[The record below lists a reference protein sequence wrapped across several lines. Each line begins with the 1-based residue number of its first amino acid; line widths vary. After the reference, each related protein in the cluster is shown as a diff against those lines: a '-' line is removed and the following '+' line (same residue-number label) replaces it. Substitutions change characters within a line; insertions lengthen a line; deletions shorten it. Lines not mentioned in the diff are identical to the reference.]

1 MITVLTQEHD
11 ECEFHTIHLKIKN
24 FNRMKKIF
32 LYFSLLLT
40 IVALWMTSCQNE
52 MDLVLS
58 EHHFISIAELREMYN
73 GERLMLANKEKGK
86 EILIGGVVISNPD
99 NKNNPDGKIILQ
111 NYADGQLRGIA
122 LAMEEHLDR
131 YKEGDSVVVKLDGCV
146 LERVD
151 GILQLS
157 DLTVLEVGRIS
168 TGNEQKVHITT
179 DNFESVLADRDT
191 YESTLVSFHSVD
203 VLDVERGQTFGDK
216 DLELSDGSSTIF
228 IKTKKTANLAAAEV
242 PIEGNFTGIILYT
255 DSQEPYLSLRSSA
268 DFDGRFMPPENYFG
282 FPEGWENIVGTR
294 KTNANTDGYDEYPS
308 GRWFINRGMSNSSAN
323 IVNKMGDWAMMLQ
336 SGAPGSAIAM
346 DFDLL
351 FGASKFSFYYAA
363 ATKGAGDSAPITV
376 YPEYSQD
383 SGETWILL
391 GSELLVNDQ
400 NIQYFKEYDLD
411 IAGKVR
417 FRVRKAEST
426 SRLIVDDIFIKP
438 NRE

>member
-1 MITVLTQEHD
+1 
-11 ECEFHTIHLKIKN
+11 
-24 FNRMKKIF
+24 MKKIY
-32 LYFSLLLT
+32 LYFSLLLA
-40 IVALWMTSCQNE
+40 IVVLMMSSCKNE
-52 MDLVLS
+52 TEFTLPVQ
-58 EHHFISIAELREMYN
+58 HFISIGELREMHQ
-73 GERLMLANKEKGK
+73 GGSLTLTGKDKEGG
-86 EILIGGVVISNPD
+86 LFIGGVVISNPD
-99 NKNNPDGKIILQ
+99 LKNNPEGKIIVQ
-111 NYADGQLRGIA
+111 NYANGQLRGIA
-122 LAMEEHLDR
+122 LSIEEHLNR
-131 YKEGDSVVVKLDGCV
+131 YKEGDSIIAKVNGCV

-151 GILQLS
+151 GILQIS
-157 DLTVLEVGRIS
+157 GLTVLEIGRIS
-168 TGNEQKVHITT
+168 AGNEQKIHLGT
-179 DNFESVLADRDT
+179 DNFGSVLADRDT
-191 YESTLVSFHSVD
+191 YESTLVRLLSAE

-216 DLELSDGSSTIF
+216 DVELSDGNNTIF

-242 PIEGNFTGIILYT
+242 PIEGNFTGIMLYT
-255 DSQEPYLSLRSSA
+255 DGQEPYLSLRSSA

-282 FPEGWENIVGTR
+282 FPEGWENIIGTR

-383 SGETWILL
+383 SGETWTLL
-391 GSELLVNDQ
+391 EPALLVDDQ

-417 FRVRKAEST
+417 FRIRKAEST